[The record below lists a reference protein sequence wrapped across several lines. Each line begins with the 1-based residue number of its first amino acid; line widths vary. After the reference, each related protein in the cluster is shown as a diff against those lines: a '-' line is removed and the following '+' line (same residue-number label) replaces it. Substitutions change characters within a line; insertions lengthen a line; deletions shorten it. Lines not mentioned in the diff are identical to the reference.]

1 MRKFKI
7 IAAVICIFVITGVI
21 LAGCTFPSGI
31 TDGLLGRITD
41 ETDPPANGDGTNI
54 TGENLGGSLKGATV
68 DQIALQTTART
79 PNYKPELPDVIEEIE
94 DSVVVINVEL
104 ANGKSSG
111 SGVLFAVASGEGY
124 SYLITCLH
132 VVEGHKK
139 IRVTLANESTYEADF
154 VGGVPDSD
162 IAVLRIRVT
171 NGITVARFRNTTA
184 NPIRK
189 GESVVAIGN
198 PLGTLSGTVTEGI
211 ISAIDRE
218 MNIDGSVMTLLQTS
232 AAINS
237 GNSGGGLFDN
247 QGLLIGMVNAKSVG
261 TSVEGLGYAIPI
273 DTVIDITQKLLDTRG
288 NNDYNGLGYIP
299 GKKMLGI
306 TTISGEYN
314 TGSGT
319 VYASK
324 ITVISPY
331 GSAASAG
338 LAVDDLIIKVDDVA
352 LSQER
357 TLGSVLAQKNIGDT
371 MKLTILRQSGFR
383 YNEITRT
390 VTLKQYVYGYNQ

>member
-1 MRKFKI
+1 M
-7 IAAVICIFVITGVI
+7 
-21 LAGCTFPSGI
+21 
-31 TDGLLGRITD
+31 
-41 ETDPPANGDGTNI
+41 
-54 TGENLGGSLKGATV
+54 
-68 DQIALQTTART
+68 
-79 PNYKPELPDVIEEIE
+79 
-94 DSVVVINVEL
+94 
-104 ANGKSSG
+104 
-111 SGVLFAVASGEGY
+111 
-124 SYLITCLH
+124 
-132 VVEGHKK
+132 
-139 IRVTLANESTYEADF
+139 
-154 VGGVPDSD
+154 GGVPDSD

-357 TLGSVLAQKNIGDT
+357 TLGSVLAQKNIGGT